1 MENKVKT
8 KLKNLTGDQM
18 FTLLAW
24 IGVIATTAV
33 VAALVFYFTHFSG
46 ELSNKQEDWGT
57 FGDFLGGSLNP
68 LLSFLGL
75 IALLLTIVLQNRELE
90 ATREELARSAEAQVN
105 SEVALS
111 QQSEILEQQRF
122 EATFFQLVNL
132 HNEIVKG
139 MQVKHRHVDI
149 EGRECFAVLYNQKYL
164 GTNGDT
170 LDKLYENFYQ
180 NYRSDI
186 GHYFRH
192 VYQIINFIDTST
204 IENKKQYSNFIR
216 AQLSDYELVLL
227 FINGLSIHGRDKMKP
242 LIEKYELFEH
252 LSINLIQVGVE
263 QVRAYDISAFG
274 KSSDTE
280 TIKKL
285 FV

>member
-1 MENKVKT
+1 MDNKVKT

-68 LLSFLGL
+68 ILSFLGL

-90 ATREELARSAEAQVN
+90 ATRQELARSAEAQIN
-105 SEVALS
+105 SEAALS

-122 EATFFQLVNL
+122 ESTFFQLVNL
-132 HNEIVKG
+132 YNEIVKS
-139 MQVKHRHVDI
+139 MQVNHLSRSI
-149 EGRECFAVLYNQKYL
+149 EGRECFFILYSQRYVGSS
-164 GTNGDT
+164 GTT
-170 LDKLYENFYQ
+170 LDYVYDNFYREH
-180 NYRSDI
+180 RSEI

-192 VYQIINFIDTST
+192 VYQIINFIDKSN
-204 IENKKQYSNFIR
+204 ISNKKQYSNFIR

-227 FINGLSIHGRDKMKP
+227 FINGLSIHARDKMKP

-252 LSINLIQVGVE
+252 LSIDLFEFGVE
-263 QVRAYDISAFG
+263 RAKEYEISAFG
-274 KSSDTE
+274 KSSDIE
-280 TIKKL
+280 NIRKL

>member
-1 MENKVKT
+1 MENQIKK
-8 KLKNLTGDQM
+8 KLQNITIDQM
-18 FTLLAW
+18 FTVLAL
-24 IGVIATTAV
+24 IGVLATTALV
-33 VAALVFYFTHFSG
+33 TALVFYFAHFSG
-46 ELSNKQEDWGT
+46 ELSNNQEDWGT
-57 FGDFLGGSLNP
+57 FGDFLGGTLNP

-90 ATREELARSAEAQVN
+90 ATREELARSAEAQIN

-139 MQVKHRHVDI
+139 MQVRHRHVDI
-149 EGRECFAVLYNQKYL
+149 EGRECFAVLYNQKYAL
-164 GTNGDT
+164 SNGST
-170 LDKLYENFYQ
+170 LNELYEDFYQ

-216 AQLSDYELVLL
+216 AQLSDYELLLL
-227 FINGLSIHGRDKMKP
+227 FINGLSIHGKDKMKP

-252 LSINLIQVGVE
+252 LSINLIKTGFEQVGE
-263 QVRAYDISAFG
+263 YEISAFG
-274 KSSDTE
+274 KSSDINA
-280 TIKKL
+280 IKNL